1 MPKRLILAMLRPVLA
16 GLMLWGLAPFA
27 GGEPP
32 TPAADAAAAPAQPA
46 PPPGFPYELVGRIG
60 VGGGPESLVLAKGDI
75 VLLASPGAVL
85 DERYRVESL
94 DAEALEVTQ
103 LSTGQRQRIFISELK
118 RAPGAAMT
126 GGKPN
131 APAATRTRDVW
142 IRPTSDGSPP
152 FDVNNPPVGVR
163 FRVDPSEWPAPGA
176 KAPRA
181 AREAEPP
188 KELYVRPS
196 PDGSLPPLVG
206 VPPGVTVKVA
216 PAEPAATR

>member
-16 GLMLWGLAPFA
+16 GLMLWGLAPLA

-32 TPAADAAAAPAQPA
+32 AAAGPAQTA

-60 VGGGPESLVLAKGDI
+60 VGGGLESLVLAKGDI
-75 VLLASPGAVL
+75 VFLASPGAVL

-118 RAPGAAMT
+118 RAPGTAVT
-126 GGKPN
+126 SGKTN
-131 APAATRTRDVW
+131 APAATPPRDVW
-142 IRPTSDGSPP
+142 IRPTADGSPP
-152 FDVNNPPVGVR
+152 FDLNNPPVGVR
-163 FRVDPSEWPAPGA
+163 FRVDPSEWPAPSA
-176 KAPRA
+176 TRPTPT
-181 AREAEPP
+181 REREPP
-188 KELYVRPS
+188 REIYVRPS

-206 VPPGVTVKVA
+206 VPPGVTVKVV
-216 PAEPAATR
+216 PAEPAARR